1 MSSLIAST
9 PTPQDSVW
17 KTLAEFSLPS
27 QPGSD
32 HLAQEQAA
40 VAVQRMNLS
49 PTTLARLKN
58 AVTEA
63 TLNTIGHNRHY
74 QPDLP
79 IFIRVLILEQVSGD
93 GLGQDNESPRH
104 LQTLEPSPS
113 SKTSEGPAQ
122 PGWGFFLIHKLGEGF
137 TDPEET
143 RYTLELFLY
152 QEED

>member
-32 HLAQEQAA
+32 QLAQEQAA

-58 AVTEA
+58 AVAEA
-63 TLNTIGHNRHY
+63 TLNTIEHSHHY

-93 GLGQDNESPRH
+93 GLGQDNEPPRY
-104 LQTLEPSPS
+104 LQTLGPR
-113 SKTSEGPAQ
+113 SKTSEGPAR

-143 RYTLELFLY
+143 HYTLELFLY